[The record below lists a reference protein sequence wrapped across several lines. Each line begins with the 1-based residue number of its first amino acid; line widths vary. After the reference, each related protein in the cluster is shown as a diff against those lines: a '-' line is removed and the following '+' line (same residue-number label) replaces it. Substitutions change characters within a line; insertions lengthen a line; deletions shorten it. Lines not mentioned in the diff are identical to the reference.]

1 MTKSPVRHKLY
12 RVLLTFFFG
21 RERSP
26 RTDILMFYR
35 GTRRMDACVS
45 ALDAPCRG
53 ARSYA
58 RACPSVVGAHRGV
71 CAPRL
76 KRDCTKQLWV

>member
-1 MTKSPVRHKLY
+1 
-12 RVLLTFFFG
+12 
-21 RERSP
+21 
-26 RTDILMFYR
+26 
-35 GTRRMDACVS
+35 MDACVS

-58 RACPSVVGAHRGV
+58 RACPAVVGAHRGV

-76 KRDCTKQLWV
+76 